1 MKRNIIVILL
11 STMIITEMFILTNQN
26 KNITIKIND
35 IYNEFEDNNLVVN
48 NKINLDDLIKKK
60 EELKQHTQTVFKND
74 DIELIFENQNKLTE
88 ELNDEISI
96 LENTIINLENNLGKL
111 EQEYNNL

>member
-48 NKINLDDLIKKK
+48 NKINLDDLIKKR
-60 EELKQHTQTVFKND
+60 KN
-74 DIELIFENQNKLTE
+74 
-88 ELNDEISI
+88 
-96 LENTIINLENNLGKL
+96 
-111 EQEYNNL
+111 